1 MFFLLDLLDAFAKN
15 DRCLVLNLLCKSN
28 IHFKRPID
36 DHGNTFL
43 HSAAESMHGR
53 MIEMV
58 IGHSSVDLDVNIKNL
73 NGVTPLHVA
82 ALNNTEA
89 CSMLLNYKADVNS
102 ITNLDIHHCNMQLSM
117 VATRLAGY

>member
-1 MFFLLDLLDAFAKN
+1 
-15 DRCLVLNLLCKSN
+15 
-28 IHFKRPID
+28 
-36 DHGNTFL
+36 
-43 HSAAESMHGR
+43 MHGR